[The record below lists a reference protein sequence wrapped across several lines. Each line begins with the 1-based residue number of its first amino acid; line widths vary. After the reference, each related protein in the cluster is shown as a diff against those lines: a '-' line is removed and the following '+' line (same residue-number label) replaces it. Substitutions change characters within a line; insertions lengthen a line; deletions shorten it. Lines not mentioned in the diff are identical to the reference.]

1 MSSGEEPVEAETKSH
16 RAGGGKRER
25 SGKIDATRAGEKG
38 PDSKKRKIVEAGV
51 RGDDGTTSKTSV
63 KRVRFQLSQEEEE
76 EDDSNGS
83 LRQGDGESV
92 ELENEGDSDGY
103 IDDSGDSEL
112 EEEEEEEEE
121 DSEGSSGEDVAEE
134 GGCEEG
140 EGGEG
145 KGGALYLPPHLRDS
159 GKGKRGLERLQRALQ
174 GIVNR

>member
-1 MSSGEEPVEAETKSH
+1 MSH
-16 RAGGGKRER
+16 RAGGKRER

-38 PDSKKRKIVEAGV
+38 PDLKKRKIVEAGV
-51 RGDDGTTSKTSV
+51 RGDDGTSSKISV
-63 KRVRFQLSQEEEE
+63 KRVRFQLSQEGEEE
-76 EDDSNGS
+76 EKGDDSNGG
-83 LRQGDGESV
+83 LGQGDGESV

-103 IDDSGDSEL
+103 IEDSGDSEL

-121 DSEGSSGEDVAEE
+121 DSEGSSGEEVVEE
-134 GGCEEG
+134 GGC